1 MTKTKIGCLFS
12 QRKNIMKEGR
22 VTRIFDLDLKLDL
35 VSQIEK
41 GKISVSEVSKIYKVS
56 VTAIYKWLR
65 KYSELYK
72 RKTQVIVE
80 DKSLSKKNKELQE
93 RISAL
98 ERALGQKQ
106 MRIDYL
112 EKVVEVASDKFGIEL
127 EKKSKRP
134 S

>member
-1 MTKTKIGCLFS
+1 MNKSNLKRG
-12 QRKNIMKEGR
+12 
-22 VTRIFDLDLKLDL
+22 FDLELKLEL
-35 VSQIEK
+35 VSQIER
-41 GKISVSEVSKIYKVS
+41 GELRVSEVSRIYQVS
-56 VTAIYKWLR
+56 TTAVYKWLY

-72 RKTQVIVE
+72 RQTRVIVE
-80 DKSLSKKNKELQE
+80 KKSIGKKNKELQE
-93 RISAL
+93 RIAEL

-112 EKVVEVASDKFGIEL
+112 EKVVDVASDQLGVDI